1 MIINS
6 SLHNV
11 PRSKVQ
17 NSDWSMT
24 VFSSMYVV
32 IHTQTFLLIRRNST
46 ETDNLVVQSRV
57 FQGRVCVIFS
67 QTSARF
73 VYLVDTLDQTKFR
86 RVWGLKYFWEDSG
99 SWFRIYLTLSLE
111 KILKSIFQMSQLLWY
126 FPMNDD
132 VSFF

>member
-24 VFSSMYVV
+24 VFNSMYVV

-46 ETDNLVVQSRV
+46 ETDYLVVVQSRV
-57 FQGRVCVIFS
+57 FQGRVC
-67 QTSARF
+67 
-73 VYLVDTLDQTKFR
+73 
-86 RVWGLKYFWEDSG
+86 G
-99 SWFRIYLTLSLE
+99 
-111 KILKSIFQMSQLLWY
+111 
-126 FPMNDD
+126 
-132 VSFF
+132 FFFAN

>member
-46 ETDNLVVQSRV
+46 ETDYQSRV

-86 RVWGLKYFWEDSG
+86 RV
-99 SWFRIYLTLSLE
+99 
-111 KILKSIFQMSQLLWY
+111 
-126 FPMNDD
+126 
-132 VSFF
+132 

>member
-24 VFSSMYVV
+24 VFSSMHVV

-57 FQGRVCVIFS
+57 FQGRVYVIFS

-86 RVWGLKYFWEDSG
+86 RV
-99 SWFRIYLTLSLE
+99 
-111 KILKSIFQMSQLLWY
+111 
-126 FPMNDD
+126 
-132 VSFF
+132 

>member
-32 IHTQTFLLIRRNST
+32 IHTQTFLFIRRNST
-46 ETDNLVVQSRV
+46 ETDYLVCSSESLFSRSS
-57 FQGRVCVIFS
+57 VCFFS
-67 QTSARF
+67 QTSANF

-86 RVWGLKYFWEDSG
+86 RV
-99 SWFRIYLTLSLE
+99 
-111 KILKSIFQMSQLLWY
+111 
-126 FPMNDD
+126 
-132 VSFF
+132 